1 MTNTLA
7 TRPSQPWSVVPESIV
22 PAVNSWSE
30 PGRAWFVD
38 CDWSP
43 FAESQYYVG
52 YVNGTGGF
60 LTDHLI
66 KLVSSRRTGSRVRVV
81 VEGVESPTVKPNVP
95 ISSMVNKIR
104 LAFGLSVTD
113 LAAVLGVERPTI
125 YSWLKDGSTPAPA
138 RLARVQQVLALADTW
153 SELGVGRN
161 TPTLTS
167 EVAPG
172 VDLRSALREAHL
184 WAAEIDVNLRN
195 QAAAGLTA
203 EARSE
208 GLLVLA
214 EELGLA
220 ARPEGDFDIA
230 TARPLAPEL

>member
-1 MTNTLA
+1 MTNALA
-7 TRPSQPWSVVPESIV
+7 TRPSQPRSVVPESVV
-22 PAVNSWSE
+22 PATTPWSE
-30 PGRAWFVD
+30 PVRARFVE

-43 FAESQYYVG
+43 FVESQYYVG
-52 YVNGTGGF
+52 CVNGTGGF

-66 KLVSSRRTGSRVRVV
+66 KMVSSRRTGSRVRVV
-81 VEGVESPTVKPNVP
+81 VGGVESPVVKPNAP
-95 ISSMVNKIR
+95 ISSMVNRIR

-184 WAAEIDVNLRN
+184 WGAEIDLNLRE
-195 QAAAGLTA
+195 QAAAGPVDET
-203 EARSE
+203 RSE

-220 ARPEGDFDIA
+220 ARPEGEFDIA
-230 TARPLAPEL
+230 TGRPLAPEL

>member
-7 TRPSQPWSVVPESIV
+7 TRPSQPRSVVPEAVV
-22 PAVNSWSE
+22 PAASPWSE
-30 PGRAWFVD
+30 PAGARFVE
-38 CDWSP
+38 CNWSP
-43 FAESQYYVG
+43 FVERQYYVG
-52 YVNGTGGF
+52 CVNGTGGF
-60 LTDHLI
+60 LTDQLI
-66 KLVSSRRTGSRVRVV
+66 KLVSARRTGSRVRVV
-81 VEGVESPTVKPNVP
+81 VEGVESPVVKPPAP
-95 ISSMVNKIR
+95 ISSMVNRIR
-104 LAFGLSVTD
+104 LAFGLSVTE

-138 RLARVQQVLALADTW
+138 RLARVKQVLALADTW
-153 SELGVGRN
+153 SGLGVSRA

-184 WAAEIDVNLRN
+184 WGAEIEMNLRE
-195 QAAAGLTA
+195 QAAAGLADET
-203 EARSE
+203 RSE

-220 ARPEGDFDIA
+220 ARPKSDFDIA
-230 TARPLAPEL
+230 TGRPLAPEL